1 MGSLGFFNVEAK
13 AFEIRS
19 EFRVGGGGRLAER
32 SRGLFRAVFLGRA
45 SINWFRKSMEALQQ
59 GGDA

>member
-1 MGSLGFFNVEAK
+1 MGYLGFFYVETK

-19 EFRVGGGGRLAER
+19 EFCVGGGVQLAER
-32 SRGLFRAVFLGRA
+32 SRGLFRAVFLGIV

-59 GGDA
+59 GWDA